1 MKNYS
6 PIADFETYNARMGKG
21 LIDKLFFVDKIDPDF
36 VLDFGCADG
45 SLLKVLRTWYPNA
58 KLVGYDIDPKMVELA
73 NKERDENLNF
83 TSDWEQVSSYL
94 SSFKEKT
101 SAILLSSI
109 VHEVYHYQEPSE
121 VDAFWSKV
129 FSGDFNFVVFRDMIP
144 GRSINRHSD
153 IDDVT
158 KIYRNFLHTKQLQD
172 FENIWGSIEDNRS
185 LTHFL
190 LKYKYETPNWERE
203 VKENYLPLYREDL
216 LAMIPM
222 GYDVIY
228 HEHFV
233 LPYIKRTVKQE
244 VGIEMKDP
252 THLKLILEKA

>member
-1 MKNYS
+1 
-6 PIADFETYNARMGKG
+6 
-21 LIDKLFFVDKIDPDF
+21 
-36 VLDFGCADG
+36 
-45 SLLKVLRTWYPNA
+45 
-58 KLVGYDIDPKMVELA
+58 
-73 NKERDENLNF
+73 
-83 TSDWEQVSSYL
+83 
-94 SSFKEKT
+94 
-101 SAILLSSI
+101 
-109 VHEVYHYQEPSE
+109 
-121 VDAFWSKV
+121 
-129 FSGDFNFVVFRDMIP
+129 
-144 GRSINRHSD
+144 
-153 IDDVT
+153 
-158 KIYRNFLHTKQLQD
+158 LHTKQLQD

-216 LAMIPM
+216 LAMIPV